1 MAEVTAAPLARQRTR
16 IQVENRRI
24 ILDAALQVFSARGY
38 SGATLE
44 EIAQVAGMSKPNL
57 LYYFRRKQDIYR
69 GTLEATLETWLAPLE
84 ALDPEGEPIDEIA
97 AYIRAKLRMSRE
109 MPEASRLFANEIL
122 HGAPV
127 VKGFLE
133 TTLKRLV
140 ARKAAVIRDWIA
152 EGRIAPVDPVH
163 LIFMIWGTTQHYA
176 DFGVQVQAVLGTDR
190 DAFAEAEEA
199 VLLLF
204 LEGLR
209 PRKA

>member
-1 MAEVTAAPLARQRTR
+1 MVDFAAPAPAARPRTR
-16 IQVENRRI
+16 IQTENRRA

-44 EIAQVAGMSKPNL
+44 EIAGVAGMSKPNL

-69 GTLEATLETWLAPLE
+69 GTLEATLEAWLAPLE

-97 AYIRAKLRMSRE
+97 RYIRAKLAMSRE

-122 HGAPV
+122 HGAPLI
-127 VKGFLE
+127 KGFLE
-133 TTLKRLV
+133 TSLRRLV
-140 ARKAAVIRDWIA
+140 EEKAGLIRQWIA
-152 EGRIAPVDPVH
+152 QGRLAPVDPVH

-176 DFGVQVQAVLGTDR
+176 DFGVQVDAVLGPGR
-190 DAFAEAEEA
+190 DAVAEAEPT
-199 VLLLF
+199 VLALF

-209 PRKA
+209 PR